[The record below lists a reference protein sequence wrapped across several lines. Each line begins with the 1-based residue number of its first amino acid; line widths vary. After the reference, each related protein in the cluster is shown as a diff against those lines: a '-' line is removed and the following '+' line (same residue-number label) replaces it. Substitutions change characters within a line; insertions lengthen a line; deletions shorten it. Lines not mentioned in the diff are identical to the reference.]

1 MRIIN
6 LYSFVYSI
14 LLIFNYYFEI
24 SGTACLY
31 ENHIPMLNLSLFQPY
46 LEKWFCLRQS
56 ICFGKKMSEPE
67 IEPYIWKFWGQ
78 FFESRS
84 EFCTYS
90 VQIWICLLNSHN
102 HTKFSFWVIRKI
114 LIFFPYVTIF
124 WHKVAN
130 FSLLE
135 LYRKFPFG
143 LFEYKLL
150 PIFGWNKSKN
160 LDPT

>member
-1 MRIIN
+1 MRIMN

-24 SGTACLY
+24 SSTACLY

-46 LEKWFCLRQS
+46 LEKWFCLRLS

-78 FFESRS
+78 FFESSS
-84 EFCTYS
+84 EFFTYS
-90 VQIWICLLNSHN
+90 VQRGWCLSLSYLSERHQPLWICLLNSHN
-102 HTKFSFWVIRKI
+102 HTKFSFWVIRKF

-130 FSLLE
+130 LS
-135 LYRKFPFG
+135 
-143 LFEYKLL
+143 L
-150 PIFGWNKSKN
+150 PIQEIPCWII
-160 LDPT
+160 